1 MKTQTYSFVDPIQ
14 RNIIICLAKYWITSN
29 SVTHLS
35 HANDREVFSLSLS
48 HPQLSLV
55 KSGCERDAEI
65 LSTD

>member
-1 MKTQTYSFVDPIQ
+1 MKTQTYSFVNLIQ
-14 RNIIICLAKYWITSN
+14 GNIIMCLAKCWITSN

-48 HPQLSLV
+48 HLQLSLG
-55 KSGCERDAEI
+55 KSGCEGDAEI